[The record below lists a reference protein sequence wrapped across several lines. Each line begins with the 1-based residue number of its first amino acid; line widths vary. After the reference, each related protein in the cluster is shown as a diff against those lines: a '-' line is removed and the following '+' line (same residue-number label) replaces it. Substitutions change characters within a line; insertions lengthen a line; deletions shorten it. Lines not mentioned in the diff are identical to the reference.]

1 MKGIDMLDRIIE
13 QLDRIEKKLDGKY
26 TNRYLNIR
34 QVADLTSVSPSTI
47 RRAIQR
53 GELKC
58 IKKLGKLLFL
68 EKNIRNWLGC

>member
-1 MKGIDMLDRIIE
+1 MLDRIIE

-53 GELKC
+53 GELNC

>member
-1 MKGIDMLDRIIE
+1 MLDRIIE

-53 GELKC
+53 GELKY